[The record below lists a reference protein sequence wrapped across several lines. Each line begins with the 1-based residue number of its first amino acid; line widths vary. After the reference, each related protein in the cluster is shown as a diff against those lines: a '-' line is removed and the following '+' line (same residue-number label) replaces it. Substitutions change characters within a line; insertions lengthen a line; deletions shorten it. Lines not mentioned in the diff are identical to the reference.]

1 MARATQPIRTW
12 IDERRTP
19 DETKTQVEVGKESG
33 DYLVSKGIKVGTHY
47 GIYLHL
53 PSHVSIQLRSIIR
66 ITRQHKDKHV

>member
-1 MARATQPIRTW
+1 MASATQPIRTW
-12 IDERRTP
+12 INEIRKP
-19 DETKTQVEVGKESG
+19 DETKTQVEGGKESG

-66 ITRQHKDKHV
+66 ITQQHKNKHI